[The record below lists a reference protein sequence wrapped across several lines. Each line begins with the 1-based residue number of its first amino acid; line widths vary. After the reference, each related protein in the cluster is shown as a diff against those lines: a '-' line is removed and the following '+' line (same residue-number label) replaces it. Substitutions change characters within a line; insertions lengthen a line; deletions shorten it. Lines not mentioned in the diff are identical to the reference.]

1 MSKIVLVN
9 PPLSLEERYGVFSTA
24 GNTMPSLGL
33 CHLAAVVKRANFEV
47 IIIEASSLNLSYD
60 ETLSQILAVSP
71 EYVGLTATTCS
82 IHNAGKLARMIKD
95 KKKGIKIIIG
105 GPHVTAIPEETMK
118 RFPAFDIG
126 VLGEGEETIKEIL
139 ASNGDLSGIKGLI
152 VPTEAGFHL
161 AGKRDFIKNLD
172 ELPFPA
178 WELLKDF
185 PSIYRPA
192 AFRFKRLP
200 AVSLVTSRGCP
211 NQCIFCDRAVFGNKC
226 RAFSAEYILEL
237 IKDLQARFGI
247 KEILF
252 EDDTLTMFKKRLISI
267 CENILEEN
275 IDLSWTCLGRVDMVD
290 LAMLKLMKK
299 AGCWQISYGI
309 ESGSQRI
316 LDFIHKKISLDQVL
330 NAVEL
335 SKKAG
340 IMTKGFFILGHPTE
354 TKESIQ
360 TTIDF
365 AKKIR
370 IDDISVSLLTPF
382 PGSELYEIAGKFGRF
397 EDDWSKMNLLQS
409 VFIPDGFTAE
419 EIEGYYKKILKEFY
433 LRPSIIFSYLCRMK
447 QNPATAWRIGK
458 AGMSLL
464 KRIRR

>member
-33 CHLAAVVKRANFEV
+33 CHLAGVVKKANFKV
-47 IIIEASSLNLSYD
+47 VIIEASSLNLDYQ
-60 ETLSQILAVSP
+60 ETLSQILAFSP

-82 IHNAGKLARMIKD
+82 IYNAGKLAEMIKD
-95 KKKGIKIIIG
+95 KNKGIKIIIG
-105 GPHVTAIPEETMK
+105 GPHVTAIPEATMK

-139 ASNGDLSGIKGLI
+139 SNGNLSGIKGLI
-152 VPTEAGFHL
+152 VQTEEGFHL
-161 AGKRDFIKNLD
+161 TGERAFIKDLD

-185 PSIYRPA
+185 PSIYRPP

-211 NQCIFCDRAVFGNKC
+211 NQCIFCDRAVFGSKC
-226 RAFSAEYILEL
+226 RAFSADYILDL
-237 IKDLQARFGI
+237 IKYLQAKFGI

-252 EDDTLTMFKKRLISI
+252 EDDTFTMFKNRLILL
-267 CENILEEN
+267 CEHILKEN
-275 IDLSWTCLGRVDMVD
+275 IDLSWSCLGRVDMVD
-290 LAMLKLMKK
+290 LEMLKLMKK

-316 LDFIHKKISLDQVL
+316 LDFIRKKISLDEVL

-354 TKESIQ
+354 TRESIQ

-382 PGSELYEIAGKFGRF
+382 PGSLLYEIAGKFGKF
-397 EDDWSKMNLLQS
+397 EDDWNKMNLLQS
-409 VFIPDGFTAE
+409 VFIPDGLTAE
-419 EIEGYYKKILKEFY
+419 EIDEYYKKILKEFY
-433 LRPSIIFSYLCRMK
+433 LRPSIILSYLCRLIE
-447 QNPATAWRIGK
+447 NPAIAWRICK

-464 KRIRR
+464 KRIRI